1 MGTGLSSYT
10 RGIRDGLPIAIG
22 YFAVSF
28 SLGILMRNSG
38 LDPLQGL
45 LMSLVNNTSAGE
57 AAAVGII
64 ADGGSYLE
72 MAINQAVINIRYFL
86 MSAALCVHLDPG
98 LSLGRRMLVGFD
110 VTDEIF
116 ATLIGQKRPVS
127 EYFAYGL
134 ASITIPGW
142 AAGTVLG
149 IVFGDILPADIVSSL
164 SVALYAMFIAVVIP
178 PARKDGR
185 ILAIVLVSML
195 GSWLFTLEPIAS
207 YISEGVK
214 IIILTL
220 VISALAAVIWP
231 LKEDEE

>member
-1 MGTGLSSYT
+1 MGDRFSSYSN
-10 RGIRDGLPIAIG
+10 GLKNGLPISIG

-28 SLGILMRNSG
+28 SLGILMRNCG

-45 LMSLVNNTSAGE
+45 VMSLVNNTSAGE

-72 MAINQAVINIRYFL
+72 MAVNQAVINIRYFL
-86 MSAALCVHLDPG
+86 MSAALCVHLDRN
-98 LSLGRRMLVGFD
+98 LSLGKRMLIGFD

-116 ATLIGQKRPVS
+116 ATLISQKRPVS

-134 ASITIPGW
+134 ATITIPGW

-149 IVFGDILPADIVSSL
+149 IIFGEILPPSIVSAL

-178 PARKDGR
+178 PAKKDGR
-185 ILAIVLVSML
+185 ILAIVVVSML
-195 GSWLFTLEPIAS
+195 SSWLFTLEPVVS
-207 YISEGVK
+207 YISDGVK

-220 VISALAAVIWP
+220 SISALAAIVWP

>member
-57 AAAVGII
+57 A
-64 ADGGSYLE
+64 

-149 IVFGDILPADIVSSL
+149 IVFGDILPADIVSAL

>member
-1 MGTGLSSYT
+1 
-10 RGIRDGLPIAIG
+10 
-22 YFAVSF
+22 
-28 SLGILMRNSG
+28 MRKK
-38 LDPLQGL
+38 
-45 LMSLVNNTSAGE
+45 
-57 AAAVGII
+57 
-64 ADGGSYLE
+64 
-72 MAINQAVINIRYFL
+72 
-86 MSAALCVHLDPG
+86 
-98 LSLGRRMLVGFD
+98 
-110 VTDEIF
+110 IF

-149 IVFGDILPADIVSSL
+149 IVFGDILPADIVSAL